1 MNKEDLILQ
10 RLESMETNIKDVR
23 SEIKDVRSEVIV
35 VRSEMNDRMDKVES
49 KLEVVNADFAEM
61 RVNQVKQAGDLH
73 TLEVKIDGKLETLE
87 TKLDSLIEN
96 TRERKQDT
104 SERWKIGGIIVSCG
118 VAVVSLILSI
128 LTRMGQ

>member
-10 RLESMETNIKDVR
+10 KLETMETNMKDVR
-23 SEIKDVRSEVIV
+23 SEMKDVRSEMKD
-35 VRSEMNDRMDKVES
+35 VRSEMNDRMDKIAS

-61 RVNQVKQAGDLH
+61 KVNQAKQAGDLH
-73 TLEVKIDGKLETLE
+73 TLEAKIDGKLETLE
-87 TKLDSLIEN
+87 TKLDGLIEN
-96 TRERKQDT
+96 TRERKSDIN
-104 SERWKIGGIIVSCG
+104 ERWKIGGIIVSCA